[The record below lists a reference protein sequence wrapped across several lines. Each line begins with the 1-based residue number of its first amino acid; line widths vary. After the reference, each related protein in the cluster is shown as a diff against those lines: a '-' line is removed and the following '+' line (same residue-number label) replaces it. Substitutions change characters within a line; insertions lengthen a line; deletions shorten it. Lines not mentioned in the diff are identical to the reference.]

1 MKKRRESNPDAAPA
15 RARVAILVEDKYE
28 DLELQY
34 PRLRLLEAG
43 VEVVVVGP
51 GRGAYAGK
59 HGYPQAEQATYR
71 DLDAAA
77 FDGVV
82 VPGGWAP
89 DRLRR
94 SPEVLRFVRELDA
107 AGKLVAAICHA
118 GWVPASAGILRGR
131 QATSAPAIRD
141 DMTNAGARWVDREVV
156 VDGGLVTSRNPD
168 DLPAFLRACLEVLA
182 NAPARR
188 R

>member
-1 MKKRRESNPDAAPA
+1 MKK
-15 RARVAILVEDKYE
+15 RVAILVEEKYE

-43 VEVVVVGP
+43 VDVVVVGP
-51 GRGAYAGK
+51 GRGSYAGK

-71 DLDAAA
+71 ELDASR

-94 SPEVLRFVRELDA
+94 SQEVLRFVRDLDA
-107 AGKLVAAICHA
+107 SRKLVAAICHA
-118 GWVPASAGILRGR
+118 GWVPISAGILKGR
-131 QATSAPAIRD
+131 EATSAPAIRD
-141 DMTNAGARWVDREVV
+141 DMTNAGAKWVDREVV
-156 VDGGLVTSRNPD
+156 VDRNLVTSRNPD
-168 DLPAFLRACLEVLA
+168 DLPAFMRACLEILGA
-182 NAPARR
+182 GG
-188 R
+188 